1 MTDETATLSLAP
13 SLDPPCSLF
22 AFALSLARSI
32 LFPISH
38 QLCFAFSLAFSSP
51 FFRRMH
57 LFARTHTI
65 LPTTNEM
72 ERKGGKG
79 KGIEASSLS
88 LSLSPVAATKRSSL
102 VYHTPRS
109 FGADV
114 CRRMLQ
120 LPSDSRVQLSTYLDG
135 RCINLD
141 RLIDPGNRSY
151 ACTPLRRY
159 YVRVGTTFFL
169 GTDSDGGKFG
179 KKDAET
185 EETDIERGGQRA

>member
-88 LSLSPVAATKRSSL
+88 LSLSGCCNETFV
-102 VYHTPRS
+102 PRVPHPTVFRRGCVPSNASAS
-109 FGADV
+109 FGQPSLTFDV
-114 CRRMLQ
+114 SRRT
-120 LPSDSRVQLSTYLDG
+120 TYQSG
-135 RCINLD
+135 SF
-141 RLIDPGNRSY
+141 NRPRES
-151 ACTPLRRY
+151 
-159 YVRVGTTFFL
+159 
-169 GTDSDGGKFG
+169 
-179 KKDAET
+179 
-185 EETDIERGGQRA
+185 

>member
-88 LSLSPVAATKRSSL
+88 LSLRLLQRNVRPSCT
-102 VYHTPRS
+102 TPHGLSARMCAVECFS
-109 FGADV
+109 FLRTAEFNFRRISTDDV
-114 CRRMLQ
+114 
-120 LPSDSRVQLSTYLDG
+120 SIWIV
-135 RCINLD
+135 
-141 RLIDPGNRSY
+141 
-151 ACTPLRRY
+151 
-159 YVRVGTTFFL
+159 
-169 GTDSDGGKFG
+169 
-179 KKDAET
+179 
-185 EETDIERGGQRA
+185 